1 MSQDRIAQ
9 EVARR
14 RTFAIISHP
23 DAGKTTLTEKLLLY
37 SGAIHLAGSVKA
49 KRATRHVT
57 SDWMAIERERGI
69 SVTSSVLQFEYDGKA
84 CNLLDTPG
92 HQDFGEDTYRTLVAA
107 DAAIMLLDNAKGV
120 EPQTKKLFAVCRLRK
135 TPIVTFI
142 NKCDREGK
150 DPLELLSEVEQV
162 LGIATVPL
170 DWPIGTGKSFA
181 GVYDRLDKKVHL
193 FSGGAHGEAVVEDL
207 TVEPDDPRVKER
219 LGDSLYAKLQ
229 EDLELLDAAGEDF
242 DLEHFLAGEQTPVF
256 FGSAATNFGIGPF
269 LDRFVHLAPAPGARA
284 TRGGGARPADDRPFS
299 AFVFKIQ
306 ANMDPSHRDRLCFV
320 RVCSGRFERGMK
332 VRHLRLDK
340 EIKLS
345 AAHQVLGR
353 DRVQIDEAFGG
364 DILGLVDTQHVLRI
378 GDTLA
383 EDRGAPFTGVP
394 RFSPEIFATLRLRDP
409 LRRKQLTQGITQLA
423 EEGAVQIF
431 FRRGQGGLDPIVAVV
446 GVLQLEVLQFRLA
459 SEYGVDVEPER
470 LGLAHARWLAGI
482 ADPVQAARQIV
493 GVHVDDTEGHPVV
506 LLRNDF
512 ELSVAERENP
522 SVRFLTTS
530 PLDATGTL
538 EATGS

>member
-1 MSQDRIAQ
+1 MSNDRIPA

-57 SDWMAIERERGI
+57 SDWMSIERERGI
-69 SVTSSVLQFEYDGKA
+69 SVTSSVLQFPYKGTQ

-120 EPQTKKLFAVCRLRK
+120 EPQTKKLYAVCRLRR

-170 DWPIGTGKSFA
+170 DWPIGTGKSFT
-181 GVYDRLDKKVHL
+181 GVYDRLDKMIHL
-193 FSGGAHGEAVVEDL
+193 FAGGRHGEAVVEEQVL
-207 TVEPDDPRVKER
+207 APDDPSLQAR
-219 LGDSLYAKLQ
+219 LGESLYAKLQ
-229 EDLELLDAAGEDF
+229 EDLELLDAAGESF
-242 DLEHFLAGEQTPVF
+242 DRERFLAGELTPVF
-256 FGSAATNFGIGPF
+256 FGSAATNFGVGPF
-269 LDRFVHLAPAPGARA
+269 LDRFVTLAPPPGPRP
-284 TRGGGARPADDRPFS
+284 TKGGEPRDAGDGAFS

-306 ANMDPSHRDRLCFV
+306 ANMDPAHRDRICFM
-320 RVCSGRFERGMK
+320 RVCSGRFEKGMT
-332 VRHLRLDK
+332 VRHLREGKPL
-340 EIKLS
+340 KLT
-345 AAHQVLGR
+345 AAYQLLGR
-353 DRVQIDEAFGG
+353 DRVSVDEAYAG
-364 DILGLVDTQHVLRI
+364 DVIGVVDTQHSLRI

-383 EDRGAPFTGVP
+383 GDKGPPFTGVP
-394 RFSPEIFATLRLRDP
+394 RFSPEIFATVRLKDP
-409 LRRKQLTQGITQLA
+409 LKRKQLQAGLTQLA

-431 FRRGQGGLDPIVAVV
+431 FRRGQGALDPIVAVV
-446 GVLQLEVLQFRLA
+446 GQLQLEVLKHRLEG
-459 SEYGVDVEPER
+459 EYAVNVEIDR
-470 LGLAHARWLAGI
+470 LGFSHARWLDGI
-482 ADPVQAARQIV
+482 ADPVTAARDIV
-493 GVHVDDTEGHPVV
+493 GTHVDDTEGHPVV
-506 LLRNDF
+506 LLRNDW
-512 ELSVAERENP
+512 ELGVAERENP
-522 SVRFLTTS
+522 KVRFLTTS
-530 PLDATGTL
+530 PLDQAGTV
-538 EATGS
+538 AAVR

>member
-1 MSQDRIAQ
+1 MSQHIAQ
-9 EVARR
+9 EAARR

-23 DAGKTTLTEKLLLY
+23 DAGKTTMTEKLLLY
-37 SGAIHLAGSVKA
+37 SGAIHLAGDVKA
-49 KRATRHVT
+49 RRTKRQVT

-69 SVTSSVLQFEYDGKA
+69 SVTSSVLQFDYKGAA

-120 EPQTKKLFAVCRLRK
+120 EPQTKKLFHVCRLRN

-162 LGIATVPL
+162 LGIHTVPL
-170 DWPIGTGKSFA
+170 DWPIGTGRGFV

-193 FSGGAHGEAVVEDL
+193 FAGGHHGAAVVEEEVMDP
-207 TVEPDDPRVKER
+207 EDPRLVEVI
-219 LGDSLYAKLQ
+219 GDSLYAKLQ
-229 EDLELLDAAGEDF
+229 EDLELLDAAAEPF
-242 DLEHFLAGEQTPVF
+242 DTEMFLAGEQTPVF

-269 LDRFVHLAPAPGARA
+269 LDRFVTLAPP
-284 TRGGGARPADDRPFS
+284 PVDREMRDGNRRSSQDEAFS
-299 AFVFKIQ
+299 GFVFKIQ

-320 RVCSGRFERGMK
+320 RVCSGRFEKGMK

-345 AAHQVLGR
+345 AAHTLQGR
-353 DRVQIDEAFGG
+353 DRVDVEEAYAG
-364 DILGLVDTQHVLRI
+364 DIIGVVDTQHLLRI

-383 EDRGAPFTGVP
+383 TDKGAPFVGVP
-394 RFSPEIFATLRLRDP
+394 RFSPEIFATLRLKDP
-409 LRRKQLTQGITQLA
+409 IRRKQLVEGMTQLA

-431 FRRGQGGLDPIVAVV
+431 LRRGQGAVDPIVAVV
-446 GVLQLEVLQFRLA
+446 GVLQLEVLKHRLE
-459 SEYGVDVEPER
+459 SEYSVNVVVER
-470 LGLAHARWLAGI
+470 LGLTHARWLDGI
-482 ADPVQAARQIV
+482 EDEAKAARDIV
-493 GVHVDDTEGHPVV
+493 GTHVVDTEGHPVV
-506 LLRNDF
+506 MLRNDW
-512 ELSVAERENP
+512 ELGVAERENP
-522 SVRFLTTS
+522 KVRFLTTS
-530 PLDATGTL
+530 PLDVQGTVQ
-538 EATGS
+538 AVR